1 MQSFVYFAQDPETA
15 LIKIGFSL
23 CVPARLTDLQRLLRR
38 EVELLAVS
46 PGALEE
52 EVVFHEKFAHLRQQ
66 GEWFL
71 PGDDLLSE
79 VSALREEH
87 DHYLST
93 PDALDIP
100 ADADLLT
107 PKAVATLLRMS
118 VSSVRRY
125 ADRPVEPSERG
136 SVHRRVH
143 QLRDPCIFQDEGRT
157 YLLYS
162 VAGEHGIAIAE
173 LTGP

>member
-125 ADRPVEPSERG
+125 ADAGHLPTYRTAG
-136 SVHRRVH
+136 GHRRFH
-143 QLRDPCIFQDEGRT
+143 PRDVVKLLESLEARDAEGVTFDHRR
-157 YLLYS
+157 
-162 VAGEHGIAIAE
+162 A
-173 LTGP
+173 P